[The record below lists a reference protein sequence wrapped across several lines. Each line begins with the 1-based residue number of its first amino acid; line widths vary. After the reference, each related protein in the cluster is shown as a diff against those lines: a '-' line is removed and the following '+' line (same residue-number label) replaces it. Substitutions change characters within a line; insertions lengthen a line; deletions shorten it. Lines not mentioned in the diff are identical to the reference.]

1 MFKKWNLWSKIRC
14 EIDMRA
20 RRNAVARDFST
31 ADFRSKEKVSKL
43 CIVGLAKGWIG
54 RKPARQD
61 KKIAV
66 RLSKKQ
72 KQKQRRFTKRCEEK
86 GVFRCPASGQKLT
99 QLSIKILHNFL
110 FAKTEI
116 SLAFAHFQ
124 VLRVLYKFSVSFC
137 SYRTLLLTDLPGLI
151 YFVSLFQY
159 PRVRL

>member
-1 MFKKWNLWSKIRC
+1 MEFLVKDKVWDRYAK
-14 EIDMRA
+14 
-20 RRNAVARDFST
+20 RNAVARDFST

-43 CIVGLAKGWIG
+43 CIVGPAKGWIG

-66 RLSKKQ
+66 RLSK

-137 SYRTLLLTDLPGLI
+137 SYQTLLLTGLPWFILYL
-151 YFVSLFQY
+151 YFNILKFEWK
-159 PRVRL
+159 